1 MMDKDYLIKRYN
13 WFQRI
18 QTYPP
23 ENWDRKTKIDF
34 YGQFINF
41 LDTVEHCGYQ
51 FVHHSEKEGDKYIS
65 IATDLI
71 LTTEY
76 R

>member
-1 MMDKDYLIKRYN
+1 MDKDYLIKRYN

-18 QTYPP
+18 QTYPDP
-23 ENWDRKTKIDF
+23 SWDKETRMDF
-34 YGQFINF
+34 YFRFIEF
-41 LDTVEHCGYQ
+41 IDTVEHCGYQ
-51 FVHHSEKEGDKYIS
+51 FIHHSEKEGNKYIS

-71 LTTEY
+71 SITKY